1 LGGKLNLKD
10 FFTPKSVAI
19 IGASAHPEKI
29 GFATTKNI
37 LDGNFGGNIYPINPD
52 QENILGLKCYPN
64 VAAVKGNIDLAVV
77 IVPAVV
83 VCNVIA
89 ECGKKKIKY
98 AIIISAGF
106 GEAGPEGVSRQ
117 EQLKK
122 VAELYNIRILGPNC
136 LGVIDP
142 IHKLNA
148 SFATNMPEKRNIA
161 VVSQSGA
168 TCTAILDWANGNG
181 IGFSHFV
188 SLGNKVDLNENDFL
202 DYYAA
207 DPDTKVVIGY
217 LESISEPENFLEIA
231 RRVTKKKPLILLK
244 AGRTSRGGKAA
255 SSHTGALACDDD
267 VVETAFREAG
277 IIRAETLED
286 LFELATIF
294 SDMELPKSGKTL
306 ILTNAGGPA
315 VMTTD
320 SIAKTKHL
328 SFYDIEPTQKD
339 VLSKVLPFGASVSNP
354 IDLLGDATSRTFEV
368 ALKVLSGKKD
378 ADLKLI
384 VLTPQSNTDSVRIA
398 EVVAKHSKKDTVV
411 VLIGGPKFD
420 EARAT
425 LAKNK
430 IPTFL
435 YPERAVFALDKLAF
449 YSAFTNKKTIKETWP
464 RTESKVAAKVLIK
477 GGPYNDTDIAK
488 ILMAYDIPMA
498 GSKLTTNANEAIK
511 AANEI
516 GYPVVLKVTSPD
528 ILHKTEAGAVKL
540 GIEDNDDLRK
550 SYQEV
555 LRNARKN
562 HPKAQILGVTV
573 YRMVRSNIEVAI
585 GAKRD
590 PLFGPVIMF
599 GLGGIYIEIFKDF
612 RLGLAPVSIERAT
625 EIIHGIKTFEM
636 LNGYRNGEHFDI
648 EALATAISGLSLL
661 MTDFPGISEV
671 DVNPIRVNTDHK
683 GILALDAKIIFE
695 KAAK

>member
-1 LGGKLNLKD
+1 LKD

-29 GFATTKNI
+29 GFAATKNV
-37 LDGNFGGNIYPINPD
+37 LDGRFGGKIYPINPD
-52 QENILGLKCYPN
+52 CDNILGLRCYPN
-64 VAAVKGNIDLAVV
+64 VAAVKGDIDLAII

-83 VCNVIA
+83 VSSVLI

-106 GEAGPEGVSRQ
+106 AEAGPEGEKRQ
-117 EQLKK
+117 AQLKK
-122 VAELYNIRILGPNC
+122 IAELYNIRILGPNC

-181 IGFSHFV
+181 VGFSHFV
-188 SLGNKVDLNENDFL
+188 SLGNKLDLNENDFL
-202 DYYAA
+202 DYYAS

-217 LESISEPENFLEIA
+217 LESISDPENFLEIA

-244 AGRTSRGGKAA
+244 AGRSNRGDKAA
-255 SSHTGALACDDD
+255 SSHTGALAADDE

-286 LFELATIF
+286 LFELATVF
-294 SDMELPKSGKTL
+294 SDMDLPKGGKTL

-320 SIAKTKHL
+320 AISKAKNL
-328 SFYDIEPTQKD
+328 SFFELESAQKD
-339 VLSKVLPFGASVSNP
+339 VLSKVLPFGANVSNP

-368 ALKVLSGKKD
+368 ALKILKGKHD

-384 VLTPQSNTDSVRIA
+384 ILTPQSNTDAKRIA
-398 EVVAKHSKKDTVV
+398 EVIVKHAGNDVVV

-420 EARAT
+420 EARAVLT
-425 LAKNK
+425 KNK
-430 IPTFL
+430 VTTFL

-449 YSAFTNKKTIKETWP
+449 YGTYIHKKVTRETWP
-464 RTESKVAAKVLIK
+464 KVEMKVAEKVLVK
-477 GGPYNDTDIAK
+477 GGPYTDADIAK
-488 ILMAYDIPMA
+488 ILMAYGIPMA

-528 ILHKTEAGAVKL
+528 ILHKTEVGAVKV

-555 LRNARKN
+555 LRNAKKN
-562 HPKAQILGVTV
+562 HPKAKILGVTV
-573 YRMVRSNIEVAI
+573 YRMVRSSVEVAI

-599 GLGGIYIEIFKDF
+599 GLGGIYIEILKDF
-612 RLGLAPVSIERAT
+612 QLGLAPVSIERAK
-625 EIIHGIKTFEM
+625 EMIRGIKSFEM
-636 LNGYRNGEHFDI
+636 LNGYRNGERFDI
-648 EALATAISGLSLL
+648 DSLAIAISGLSML
-661 MTDFPGISEV
+661 MVDFPRFSEI
-671 DVNPIRVNTDHK
+671 DINPIRVNTDHH
-683 GILALDAKIIFE
+683 GILALDAKFIFE
-695 KAAK
+695 KPTK

>member
-1 LGGKLNLKD
+1 MNLKD

-29 GFATTKNI
+29 GFAIVKNV
-37 LDGNFGGNIYPINPD
+37 LDGRFGGKIYPINPD
-52 QENILGLKCYPN
+52 CDNLLGLKCYPS
-64 VAAVKGNIDLAVV
+64 VSAVSGNIDMAIVAVPAAVV
-77 IVPAVV
+77 GTVLT
-83 VCNVIA
+83 

-106 GEAGPEGVSRQ
+106 AEAGPEGVKRQ
-117 EQLKK
+117 AQLKK
-122 VAELYNIRILGPNC
+122 IAELYGIRILGPNC

-142 IHKLNA
+142 IHRLNA

-188 SLGNKVDLNENDFL
+188 SLGNKTDLNENDFL
-202 DYYAA
+202 DYYAS

-217 LESISEPENFLEIA
+217 LESISDPENFLEIA

-244 AGRTSRGGKAA
+244 AGRSNRGGRAA
-255 SSHTGALACDDD
+255 SSHTGAMACDDD

-286 LFELATIF
+286 LFELATVF
-294 SDMELPKSGKTL
+294 SEMNLPTGGKTL
-306 ILTNAGGPA
+306 LLTNAGGPA

-320 SIAKTKHL
+320 AIAKAKDL
-328 SFYDIEPTQKD
+328 SFFELEDKQKD
-339 VLSKVLPFGASVSNP
+339 VLSKVLPFGANVSNP

-368 ALKVLSGKKD
+368 ALKVLAGKHD

-384 VLTPQSNTDSVRIA
+384 ILTPQSNTDSERIA
-398 EVVAKHSKKDTVV
+398 EVIAKHSHGDTVV
-411 VLIGGPKFD
+411 VLIGGPKFE
-420 EARAT
+420 EA
-425 LAKNK
+425 KK
-430 IPTFL
+430 ILTKHRVTTFL

-449 YSAFTNKKTIKETWP
+449 YGTYSRKKAVKEIWP
-464 RTESKVAAKVLIK
+464 KTEPKIAGKVIAK
-477 GGPYNDTDIAK
+477 GGPYNDADVAK
-488 ILMAYDIPMA
+488 ILMSYDIPMA
-498 GSKLTTNANEAIK
+498 GSKITTSANDAIK
-511 AANEI
+511 AAKEI

-528 ILHKTEAGAVKL
+528 ILHKTEVGAVKL
-540 GIEDNDDLRK
+540 GIEDDDDLRS
-550 SYQEV
+550 SYQEI
-555 LRNARKN
+555 LKNAKKN
-562 HPKAQILGVTV
+562 CPKAKVLGVTV
-573 YRMVRSNIEVAI
+573 YHMVRSNIEVAI

-599 GLGGIYIEIFKDF
+599 GLGGIYIEILKDF
-612 RLGLAPVSIERAT
+612 RLGLAPVSIERAKDM
-625 EIIHGIKTFEM
+625 IYGIKSFEM
-636 LNGYRNGEHFDI
+636 INGYRNGEHFDI
-648 EALATAISGLSLL
+648 EALARAVSGLSLL
-661 MTDFPGISEV
+661 MNDFPQISEI
-671 DVNPIRVNTDHK
+671 DVNPIRVNTDHH

-695 KAAK
+695 KAGRAK

>member
-1 LGGKLNLKD
+1 MNLKD

-29 GFATTKNI
+29 GFAVVKNV
-37 LDGNFGGNIYPINPD
+37 LDGRYAGKIYPINPD
-52 QENILGLKCYPN
+52 CDNILGLKCHPN
-64 VAAVKGNIDLAVV
+64 VASVKEKIDLAII
-77 IVPAVV
+77 IVPATVV
-83 VCNVIA
+83 GVVLA
-89 ECGKKKIKY
+89 ECGKKGIKY

-106 GEAGPEGVSRQ
+106 AETGPEGAKRQ
-117 EQLKK
+117 EQLAK
-122 VAELYNIRILGPNC
+122 VAEIYNIRVLGPNC

-142 IHKLNA
+142 IHRLNA

-181 IGFSHFV
+181 VGFSHFV
-188 SLGNKVDLNENDFL
+188 SLGNKLDLNENDFL
-202 DYYAA
+202 DYYAN

-217 LESISEPENFLEIA
+217 LESISDPENFLEVA
-231 RRVTKKKPLILLK
+231 KRVTKKKPLILLK
-244 AGRTSRGGKAA
+244 AGRSNRGGKAA

-286 LFELATIF
+286 LFELATVF
-294 SDMELPKSGKTL
+294 SDMELPKGGKTL

-320 SIAKTKHL
+320 AIAKSKNL
-328 SFYDIEPTQKD
+328 SFFELESTQKD
-339 VLSKVLPFGASVSNP
+339 VLSKVLPFGANVANP

-368 ALKVLSGKKD
+368 ALKILRGKHD

-384 VLTPQSNTDSVRIA
+384 ILTPQSNTDATRIA
-398 EVVAKHSKKDTVV
+398 EVIAKHAGNDAVV

-420 EARAT
+420 EARQV
-425 LAKNK
+425 LAKHK
-430 IPTFL
+430 VTTFL
-435 YPERAVFALDKLAF
+435 YPERAVFALDHLAF
-449 YSAFTNKKTIKETWP
+449 YAAYARRKKVTETWP
-464 RTESKVAAKVLIK
+464 KTEPKIAEKVLTK
-477 GGPYNDTDIAK
+477 GAPYNDSDIAK
-488 ILMAYDIPMA
+488 ILMAYDISMA
-498 GSKLTTNANEAIK
+498 GSKLTTNASEAIK
-511 AANEI
+511 AANEV

-540 GIEDNDDLRK
+540 GIENNDDLRK

-555 LRNARKN
+555 LRNAKKN
-562 HPKAQILGVTV
+562 CPKAKILGVTV
-573 YRMVRSNIEVAI
+573 YHMVRSTTEVAI

-599 GLGGIYIEIFKDF
+599 GLGGIYIEILRDF

-625 EIIHGIKTFEM
+625 EMIHGIKSYEM
-636 LNGYRNGEHFDI
+636 LNGFRNGEHFDI
-648 EALATAISGLSLL
+648 DALAKAISGLSLL
-661 MTDFPGISEV
+661 MIDFPQISEI
-671 DVNPIRVNTDHK
+671 DVNPIRVNTDHH
-683 GILALDAKIIFE
+683 GIVALDAKIIFE
-695 KAAK
+695 KSGK

>member
-1 LGGKLNLKD
+1 MNLKD

-19 IGASAHPEKI
+19 IGASTHPEKI
-29 GFATTKNI
+29 GFATTKNV
-37 LDGNFGGNIYPINPD
+37 LDGRFSGKIYPINPD
-52 QENILGLKCYPN
+52 CDNILGLKCYPN
-64 VAAVKGNIDLAVV
+64 VASVKDKIDLAII

-83 VCNVIA
+83 VGSVLV
-89 ECGKKKIKY
+89 ECGKKGIKY

-106 GEAGPEGVSRQ
+106 AETGLEGAKRQ
-117 EQLKK
+117 QQLKK

-142 IHKLNA
+142 IHRLNA

-181 IGFSHFV
+181 VGFSHFV
-188 SLGNKVDLNENDFL
+188 SLGNKLDLNENDFL
-202 DYYAA
+202 DYYAN

-217 LESISEPENFLEIA
+217 LESISDPENFLEIA
-231 RRVTKKKPLILLK
+231 KRVTKKKPLILLK
-244 AGRTSRGGKAA
+244 AGRTNRGGKAA

-286 LFELATIF
+286 LFELATVF
-294 SDMELPKSGKTL
+294 SDMDIPKGGKTL

-315 VMTTD
+315 VMATD
-320 SIAKTKHL
+320 AISKAKNL
-328 SFYDIEPTQKD
+328 SFYEIDSGSKEI
-339 VLSKVLPFGASVSNP
+339 LSKVLPFGANVTNP
-354 IDLLGDATSRTFEV
+354 IDLLGDATSRTFEL
-368 ALKVLSGKKD
+368 ALKVLHGRHD

-384 VLTPQSNTDSVRIA
+384 ILTPQSSTDAERIA
-398 EVVAKHSKKDTVV
+398 EVIAKHSTKDVVV
-411 VLIGGPKFD
+411 VLIGGPKFSG
-420 EARAT
+420 ARAI
-425 LAKNK
+425 LAKHK
-430 IPTFL
+430 VTTFL

-449 YSAFTNKKTIKETWP
+449 YGTYIHKKTAKETWP
-464 RTESKVAAKVLIK
+464 KTEPTVARKVLLK
-477 GGPYNDTDIAK
+477 GGPYDDSDIAK

-528 ILHKTEAGAVKL
+528 ILHKTEVGAVKL

-555 LRNARKN
+555 LRNAKKN
-562 HPKAQILGVTV
+562 HPGAKILGVTV

-590 PLFGPVIMF
+590 PLFGPIIMF
-599 GLGGIYIEIFKDF
+599 GLGGIYIEILKDF
-612 RLGLAPVSIERAT
+612 KLGLAPVSLERAK
-625 EIIHGIKTFEM
+625 EIIHGIKSFEM

-648 EALATAISGLSLL
+648 EALSRAVSGLSLL
-661 MTDFPGISEV
+661 MIDFPEISEI
-671 DVNPIRVNTDHK
+671 DVNPIRVNTDHH

-695 KAAK
+695 KPAK

>member
-1 LGGKLNLKD
+1 MNLKD

-29 GFATTKNI
+29 GFAVVKNV
-37 LDGNFGGNIYPINPD
+37 LDGRFGGRIYPINPD
-52 QENILGLKCYPN
+52 CENLLGLKCYPN
-64 VAAVKGNIDLAVV
+64 VESVKEGIDLAIIV
-77 IVPAVV
+77 VPAAIVSTV
-83 VCNVIA
+83 LA
-89 ECGKKKIKY
+89 DCGKKGIKY
-98 AIIISAGF
+98 TIIISAGF
-106 GEAGPEGVSRQ
+106 AETGPEGAKRQ
-117 EQLKK
+117 EQLEK
-122 VAELYNIRILGPNC
+122 VAELYHIRVLGPNC

-142 IHKLNA
+142 IHRLNA
-148 SFATNMPEKRNIA
+148 SFAVNMPEKRNIA

-181 IGFSHFV
+181 VGFSHFV
-188 SLGNKVDLNENDFL
+188 SLGNKLDLNENDFL
-202 DYYAA
+202 DYYAN

-217 LESISEPENFLEIA
+217 LESISDPENFLEIA
-231 RRVTKKKPLILLK
+231 KRVTKKKPLILLK
-244 AGRTSRGGKAA
+244 AGRTNRGGKAA

-286 LFELATIF
+286 LFELATVF
-294 SDMELPKSGKTL
+294 SDMDLPKGGRTL

-320 SIAKTKHL
+320 AIAKARNL
-328 SFYDIEPTQKD
+328 SFFELETTQRD
-339 VLSKVLPFGASVSNP
+339 VLSKVLPFGANVSNP

-368 ALKVLSGKKD
+368 ALKVLAGKND

-384 VLTPQSNTDSVRIA
+384 ILTPQSSTDSVKIA
-398 EVVAKHSKKDTVV
+398 ETVAKHSSKDTVV

-420 EARAT
+420 EAREV
-425 LAKNK
+425 LAKHK
-430 IPTFL
+430 ISTFL
-435 YPERAVFALDKLAF
+435 YPERAVFALDHLAF
-449 YSAFTNKKTIKETWP
+449 YGKYTHKKVARETWP
-464 RTESKVAAKVLIK
+464 KTEPKIAEKVLVK
-477 GGPYNDTDIAK
+477 GGPYNDADIAK

-511 AANEI
+511 AANAI

-528 ILHKTEAGAVKL
+528 ILHKTEVGAVKL
-540 GIEDNDDLRK
+540 GIEDNDDLRR

-555 LRNARKN
+555 LRNAKKN
-562 HPKAQILGVTV
+562 HPGAKILGVTV

-590 PLFGPVIMF
+590 ASFGPVIMF
-599 GLGGIYIEIFKDF
+599 GLGGIYIEILKDF
-612 RLGLAPVSIERAT
+612 RLGLAPVSIERA
-625 EIIHGIKTFEM
+625 EEMIHGIKSFEM

-648 EALATAISGLSLL
+648 EALAKAVSGLSLL
-661 MTDFPGISEV
+661 MTDFPEISEI
-671 DVNPIRVNTDHK
+671 DVNPIRVNTDHH

-695 KAAK
+695 KGTK